1 MKHTLPHYPIDS
13 PLWLF
18 EENFRLL
25 LELLSFDDELGCV
38 LHSSSGEDER
48 LEISVIER
56 SRYTLTIALHKSV
69 NFGKAWVPDITM
81 EARLYFDARVAEVLA
96 YQNCRRI
103 PAPYAVTGG
112 VPFLK
117 DEKRQ
122 ANRLLNELLEH
133 CLSQGFRPVGA
144 AA

>member
-1 MKHTLPHYPIDS
+1 MKHTLPHYPLDS

-25 LELLSFDDELGCV
+25 LELLSFDHEEGMV
-38 LHSSSGEDER
+38 LHSAYGEEER
-48 LEISVIER
+48 LEISVVER
-56 SRYTLTIALHKSV
+56 SRYTLTIALRKSV
-69 NFGKAWVPDITM
+69 NFGKAWVPDILM
-81 EARLYFDARVAEVLA
+81 EARLYLDAHVAEVLA

-103 PAPYAVTGG
+103 PAPYAVHGS
-112 VPFLK
+112 VPFHK

-133 CLSQGFRPVGA
+133 CLRHGFRPVGA

>member
-25 LELLSFDDELGCV
+25 LELLAFDFEEGGV
-38 LHSSSGEDER
+38 WHAATGEDER
-48 LEISVIER
+48 LEIRVIER
-56 SRYTLTIALHKSV
+56 SRYTLTISLHKSI
-69 NFGKAWVPDITM
+69 NFGKDWVPDISM
-81 EARLYFDARVAEVLA
+81 EARLYFDAHVAEVLS
-96 YQNCRRI
+96 YQNCRRL
-103 PAPYAVTGG
+103 PAPYSVMGS